1 MVTKMTP
8 LHTQSRGWMQS
19 RSMMQMHTMVEAVLT
34 LPDHPA
40 AMTRPLSTAII
51 RRAETASSRAMTTTK
66 IHAGIRPQLTNMD
79 IVCDG
84 IHEFAEIRDLVAV
97 TGDVAVQKIAE
108 GGQNKDGQG
117 NGQVVGEIQV
127 ANEQKEGDQD
137 YPEQCN
143 FIGCVQKDSP
153 ASVSSISPIISPS
166 ATSVNRTGTK
176 VPAGRSPAAV
186 KYT

>member
-1 MVTKMTP
+1 MTP

-79 IVCDG
+79 MADRTRTLSAMG
-84 IHEFAEIRDLVAV
+84 SMNLPKSV
-97 TGDVAVQKIAE
+97 TWL
-108 GGQNKDGQG
+108 
-117 NGQVVGEIQV
+117 
-127 ANEQKEGDQD
+127 
-137 YPEQCN
+137 
-143 FIGCVQKDSP
+143 
-153 ASVSSISPIISPS
+153 
-166 ATSVNRTGTK
+166 R
-176 VPAGRSPAAV
+176 
-186 KYT
+186 

>member
-1 MVTKMTP
+1 M
-8 LHTQSRGWMQS
+8 
-19 RSMMQMHTMVEAVLT
+19 
-34 LPDHPA
+34 
-40 AMTRPLSTAII
+40 
-51 RRAETASSRAMTTTK
+51 
-66 IHAGIRPQLTNMD
+66 
-79 IVCDG
+79 
-84 IHEFAEIRDLVAV
+84 

-137 YPEQCN
+137 HPEQCN

-166 ATSVNRTGTK
+166 ATSDNRTGTK
-176 VPAGRSPAAV
+176 VPAGRSKGKTMSDREKFAACCL
-186 KYT
+186 YSEEI